1 MNSTA
6 IKPIR
11 TEDDYEA
18 ALHRIDSLME
28 AEAETPEADE
38 LEVLATLVELYEEK
52 HFPIG
57 WPNPI
62 EAIRFRME
70 QAGLSAR
77 DLIPLLGSRAKVSEV
92 LSGKRSLTL
101 QMIRALHEH
110 WGIPAE
116 VLLRQPGASL
126 PEIPLDL
133 DWSRFPL
140 AAMAKL
146 GWIDSGRNLK
156 EQAEEI
162 IRDLMERA
170 GGADVLPEGLYRKN
184 DGARQNAK
192 MDAYALK
199 AWCYQLLAEARATV
213 LPIAY
218 RQGSITQ
225 DFARN
230 LVRLS
235 WLQEGPRLA
244 KEFLANHGIH
254 LIYLPHL
261 PRTHLDGAALKLPD
275 GTPVIGLTLR
285 YDRLDNFWFCLCHEL
300 AHVALHMQQGMDEA
314 FFDDLSLGNVE
325 GIETDEKEAEA
336 DQWAQEALIP
346 AKVWAASS
354 VKENATPTAVVELA
368 HELGIHPAIVAGRVR
383 KELHN
388 YRLLTHYVG
397 NGEVRKFLNRKKLVH
412 S

>member
-1 MNSTA
+1 MSA
-6 IKPIR
+6 PIKPIR
-11 TEDDYEA
+11 TKQDYES
-18 ALHRIDSLME
+18 ALRRIQLLME
-28 AEAETPEADE
+28 SASGTAEADE
-38 LEVLATLVELYEEK
+38 LDVLSALVELYEQK
-52 HFPIG
+52 HFPINL
-57 WPNPI
+57 PNPI

-110 WGIPAE
+110 LGIPAE

-126 PEIPLDL
+126 PEMPLDL

-146 GWIDSGRNLK
+146 GWIEPGRNLK

-162 IRDLMERA
+162 IRDLMNRA
-170 GGADVLPEGLYRKN
+170 GGAEALPAALYRKN

-199 AWCYQLLAEARATV
+199 AWCYQLLAEARTTV
-213 LPIAY
+213 LPSTY

-314 FFDDLSLGNVE
+314 FFDDLSLGDVE

-346 AKVWAASS
+346 AEVWAASS
-354 VKENATPTAVVELA
+354 VKENATPPAVVELA

-397 NGEVRKFLNRKKLVH
+397 NGEVRKFLNRNELAH
-412 S
+412 A